1 VCPRCKFL
9 NSPLSEYCG
18 RCGMVLDEV
27 TAQKVQKEQA
37 QMQKLRDNLP
47 RLMEALELL
56 KKKRLEEG

>member
-1 VCPRCKFL
+1 
-9 NSPLSEYCG
+9 
-18 RCGMVLDEV
+18 MVLDEV